1 MRYILVVLA
10 IIMLTPSLALGQAT
24 SPSRSCEQTAKELE
38 ARITKIT
45 QELDSAAFEQFVA
58 DDVVIIR
65 ADGETTTKKQQAT
78 TFRGASNLVIS
89 FRSTDIK
96 IRICSETT
104 IVTTGKDI
112 VKAREKG
119 SNENDTQDYYWFTRI
134 YEKRRAKWFLVFNQL
149 TSANE

>member
-1 MRYILVVLA
+1 
-10 IIMLTPSLALGQAT
+10 MLTPSLALGQAT

-65 ADGETTTKKQQAT
+65 ADGEITTKKQQAT

-89 FRSTDIK
+89 FSSRDIK

-119 SNENDTQDYYWFTRI
+119 TNENDIQDYYWFIRI
-134 YEKRRAKWFLVFNQL
+134 YEKRRGQWFLVFNQL